1 MLTEEQFSYL
11 AKKYMDM
18 VFRLALHYTKSRSES
33 DDITQEVLIKL
44 YRADKPFESED
55 HVRYWLIRVTVNECK
70 RAFLS
75 PWKRTEAIDDYTEQ
89 IAFKT
94 PEHSELFHAVM
105 ALPQKYRV
113 PLFLHYYEGYF
124 CEEISQ
130 FLGIPNATVRTRL
143 RRGREQLKTN
153 LDRGV
158 INVAQLHGSEDDAYI
173 ASLRVLTDKPIF
185 RAFKIK
191 SEDDLPAIENCA
203 ADLVLLDS
211 GAGTGKTFDWSL
223 VRSVQRPYF
232 LAGGLDPDNIADAIA
247 ALHPYGVDVSS
258 GIETDGVKD
267 EVKMAAFVA
276 AARREG

>member
-1 MLTEEQFSYL
+1 MTKLKLCGLSRECDIAAVNKLKPDLVGFVF
-11 AKKYMDM
+11 AKKSKRYVSPERAAQLRALLAPGILAAG
-18 VFRLALHYTKSRSES
+18 VF
-33 DDITQEVLIKL
+33 
-44 YRADKPFESED
+44 
-55 HVRYWLIRVTVNECK
+55 VNEPVESV
-70 RAFLS
+70 AGL
-75 PWKRTEAIDDYTEQ
+75 
-89 IAFKT
+89 
-94 PEHSELFHAVM
+94 
-105 ALPQKYRV
+105 
-113 PLFLHYYEGYF
+113 
-124 CEEISQ
+124 
-130 FLGIPNATVRTRL
+130 
-143 RRGREQLKTN
+143 

-158 INVAQLHGSEDDAYI
+158 IDVAQLHGSEDDAYI

-191 SEDDLPAIENCA
+191 SEDDLPAIESCT

-223 VRSVQRPYF
+223 VQSVRRPYF
-232 LAGGLDPDNIADAIA
+232 LAGGLDPENVADAIA

>member
-1 MLTEEQFSYL
+1 MTKVKLCGLSRECDIAAVNKLKPDLVGFVF
-11 AKKYMDM
+11 AKKSKRYVSPERAAQLRALLAPGILAAG
-18 VFRLALHYTKSRSES
+18 VF
-33 DDITQEVLIKL
+33 
-44 YRADKPFESED
+44 
-55 HVRYWLIRVTVNECK
+55 VNEPVESV
-70 RAFLS
+70 AGL
-75 PWKRTEAIDDYTEQ
+75 
-89 IAFKT
+89 
-94 PEHSELFHAVM
+94 
-105 ALPQKYRV
+105 
-113 PLFLHYYEGYF
+113 
-124 CEEISQ
+124 
-130 FLGIPNATVRTRL
+130 
-143 RRGREQLKTN
+143 

-173 ASLRVLTDKPIF
+173 ASLRALTDKPIF

-191 SEDDLPAIENCA
+191 SEDDLPAIESCT

-223 VRSVQRPYF
+223 VQSVRRPYF
-232 LAGGLDPDNIADAIA
+232 LAGGLDPENVADAIA